1 MDEDGAT
8 QAPSASLTRAL
19 KGAVL
24 GDDHHVSSH
33 TTITGLLCRQS
44 KVEAVASVVFHNE
57 KDTRR
62 SYLGR
67 KVICERALSLMVQSV
82 SLLYI
87 CNIHCSKKIRRL
99 HKHIRSKQGEKLS

>member
-8 QAPSASLTRAL
+8 QAPSPSLTRAL

-44 KVEAVASVVFHNE
+44 KVEPVASVVFHNE

-62 SYLGR
+62 SYLRR
-67 KVICERALSLMVQSV
+67 KVICERALSLIVQLV
-82 SLLYI
+82 ILLYI
-87 CNIHCSKKIRRL
+87 YVIYTAQKNWRKI
-99 HKHIRSKQGEKLS
+99 